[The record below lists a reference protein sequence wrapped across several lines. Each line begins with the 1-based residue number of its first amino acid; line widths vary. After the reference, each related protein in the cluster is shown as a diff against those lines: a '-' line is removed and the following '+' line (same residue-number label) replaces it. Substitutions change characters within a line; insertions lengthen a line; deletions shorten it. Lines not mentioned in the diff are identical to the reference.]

1 MIQIRPNSAG
11 PSKSIMTFEAWG
23 RAFSGLVF
31 LLARSI
37 LSGWKWGK
45 KVTAVAL
52 FAGATPIVFAQGV
65 VRGAQGQTAGPPW
78 SLGEAFTFLFL
89 TLGPLNVIGPFI
101 AMTRGRDTAFKRRLA
116 FKGSIVASIALL
128 LAATIGAKTLQAW
141 GISVGALL
149 LTAGVILF
157 LVALQPILAGY
168 KRREPRV
175 VSAAGIALP
184 PPTVSELSLS
194 PLAFPTIV
202 TPYGIAVLILFTTL
216 YPLATGGL
224 WILGVAALVLA
235 LDLLAMLSADLIAK
249 APFITR
255 GLDILGSVMG
265 ILLVALGM
273 QAVVDGLL
281 LLGVVGAGR

>member
-1 MIQIRPNSAG
+1 M
-11 PSKSIMTFEAWG
+11 
-23 RAFSGLVF
+23 
-31 LLARSI
+31 
-37 LSGWKWGK
+37 
-45 KVTAVAL
+45 AVAL
-52 FAGATPIVFAQGV
+52 FAAWTPVLLAQ
-65 VRGAQGQTAGPPW
+65 RPQGQTAASPW
-78 SLGEAFTFLFL
+78 SLGEVFTFLFV

-116 FKGSIVASIALL
+116 FKGSGVASVALL

-168 KRREPRV
+168 KRPEPRLE
-175 VSAAGIALP
+175 SAPAA
-184 PPTVSELSLS
+184 ELFLS

-216 YPLATGGL
+216 SPLRTGGL
-224 WILGVAALVLA
+224 WTMGVAAFVLA
-235 LDLLAMLSADLIAK
+235 LDLIAMLSADLIAK
-249 APFITR
+249 APLITR

-281 LLGVVGAGR
+281 LLGVVGAGK